1 MNCIITTGVA
11 VRADANGS
19 ETFPERTRARKLSA
33 LSCLH
38 SLLIEKKYSG
48 IRGRALIASKAIVSL
63 PASFSTLPSVDCS
76 VYYST
81 DLFAPVETHVDYLL
95 LEAFVDRSICF
106 GDSSPFKER
115 EREREELYLFR
126 SVKKVEEEE
135 MRSKRYLNEIVK
147 IKRYLMMTILFEF
160 AISFDDIEM
169 GFLSSSLQRK
179 LEKLICTLS
188 YYLRNFFSR

>member
-115 EREREELYLFR
+115 ERGIVSISFRKKSRRRRNAFKAIFERNR
-126 SVKKVEEEE
+126 
-135 MRSKRYLNEIVK
+135 RDQ
-147 IKRYLMMTILFEF
+147 TILNNDNPFR
-160 AISFDDIEM
+160 ICN
-169 GFLSSSLQRK
+169 FL
-179 LEKLICTLS
+179 
-188 YYLRNFFSR
+188 

>member
-95 LEAFVDRSICF
+95 FEAFVDRSICF
-106 GDSSPFKER
+106 VDSSPFKKR
-115 EREREELYLFR
+115 ERGIVSISFRKKRRRRRNAFKAIFERNR
-126 SVKKVEEEE
+126 
-135 MRSKRYLNEIVK
+135 RDQ
-147 IKRYLMMTILFEF
+147 TILNNDNPFR
-160 AISFDDIEM
+160 ICN
-169 GFLSSSLQRK
+169 FL
-179 LEKLICTLS
+179 
-188 YYLRNFFSR
+188 